1 MIVMSCAARDR
12 LSIGEDVHVD
22 ILEVQSDYVR
32 LAITTTS
39 PIPGYS
45 EETIYLRDCEPAEL
59 LA

>member
-22 ILEVQSDYVR
+22 ILEIHPDFVR
-32 LAITTTS
+32 LAITTTD
-39 PIPGYS
+39 PIPAYS
-45 EETIYLRDCEPAEL
+45 EETIYLRDREPAEL